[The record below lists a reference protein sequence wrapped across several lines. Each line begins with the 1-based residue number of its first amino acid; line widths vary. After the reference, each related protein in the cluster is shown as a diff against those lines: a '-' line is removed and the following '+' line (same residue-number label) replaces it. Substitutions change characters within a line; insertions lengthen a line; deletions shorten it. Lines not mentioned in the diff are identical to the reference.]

1 MVCLLYGQGKSRGWL
16 GSCLAAVD
24 HGESLRSKPA
34 RAVTALAWPTSYRR
48 ASDHIGREVATTVLV
63 VEANAAHGTAALLLG
78 RLGAQLD
85 GLQQLLLH
93 AEAVVVPSRR
103 GGPLLWGHGMEKNL
117 CPTAPSEGTATPH
130 SYIKP
135 QRHRPPSRP
144 FGARAPGRPSL
155 NVQPQ
160 HISSYPCSPHS
171 CPAALAGRSCGPL
184 LSLGVSTTRTRTRRR
199 RRKSTRTLD
208 ACARAVFWKV
218 CGSRLVD
225 VISVLLKL
233 RGGAAVEAGE
243 GFDGVGV
250 ALVRGHSVVPPGFGQ
265 VDGEATPSVLVY
277 EGEGVLGK

>member
-1 MVCLLYGQGKSRGWL
+1 M
-16 GSCLAAVD
+16 
-24 HGESLRSKPA
+24 RSKPA

-117 CPTAPSEGTATPH
+117 CPTAPSKGTATPH

-144 FGARAPGRPSL
+144 FGGRAPGRPSL
-155 NVQPQ
+155 NG
-160 HISSYPCSPHS
+160 SPS
-171 CPAALAGRSCGPL
+171 TYRRIPARPIVAPPLLRAALAVL
-184 LSLGVSTTRTRTRRR
+184 LSLGVSTTRTRDEEEEEEIDEDARRLCSGR
-199 RRKSTRTLD
+199 VLESLRVP
-208 ACARAVFWKV
+208 AC
-218 CGSRLVD
+218 
-225 VISVLLKL
+225 
-233 RGGAAVEAGE
+233 
-243 GFDGVGV
+243 
-250 ALVRGHSVVPPGFGQ
+250 
-265 VDGEATPSVLVY
+265 
-277 EGEGVLGK
+277 